1 MMEFFVYNGKSSREF
16 NVVINEHTGYSAPE
30 RDCDVI
36 EIPGM
41 NGDLT
46 LDNGR
51 YKNISV
57 TYKCGISN
65 NFASHISNLK
75 AWLYSNI
82 GYHRLEDTF
91 DPDHF
96 RLARVSENLEPT
108 SFARARAGQ
117 FDIKFD
123 CKPQRFLKSGE
134 ETYIFTGT
142 GKIINPTFYNALPLI
157 RAYGTG
163 TLGIGSTTI
172 TINSA
177 NIYTDIDCA
186 IQDAY
191 KGATNCNGN
200 LTLNSGDFPV
210 LEPGENGIS
219 LSGITSIE
227 LTPRWWT
234 L

>member
-1 MMEFFVYNGKSSREF
+1 MMQFFVYNGKSSREF

-134 ETYIFTGT
+134 EIYTFTGT

-177 NIYTDIDCA
+177 NTYTDIDCA

-191 KGATNCNGN
+191 KGAVNCNGN
-200 LTLNSGDFPV
+200 ITLNSGDFPV